1 MSTDFGTRL
10 ARIEAVLERFA
21 PRDIGIAERLERAR
35 LAADGRGA
43 RGEPEPAWVP
53 LVPNPAASWEC
64 QEITRRLN
72 AAHLRMHP
80 PEPTP

>member
-35 LAADGRGA
+35 LVADGRRA
-43 RGEPEPAWVP
+43 RGEPEPERVP
-53 LVPNPAASWEC
+53 LVPAVTASWAS
-64 QEITRRLN
+64 QELCRRLN
-72 AAHLRMHP
+72 TADARMHAWRAAP
-80 PEPTP
+80 